1 MSIQDEQHAHAPG
14 AAVPA
19 PAGTTGA
26 PAPSIPSAR
35 YDLRILQSLRQI
47 IRAIDLHSRK
57 LAALHRITGPQLV
70 CLLAVVEH
78 EPISATAL
86 SQQVYLSASTVVGIL
101 DRLEERGLVRR
112 ERQARDRRVVL
123 VSATEQGRALALR
136 APSPLQDTLAEALAE
151 LPELEQ
157 AAIALSLQRIVE
169 LMQARHIDASPMLD
183 TGPLDR
189 EVK

>member
-1 MSIQDEQHAHAPG
+1 
-14 AAVPA
+14 
-19 PAGTTGA
+19 
-26 PAPSIPSAR
+26 
-35 YDLRILQSLRQI
+35 
-47 IRAIDLHSRK
+47 
-57 LAALHRITGPQLV
+57 
-70 CLLAVVEH
+70 LLAVVEH